1 MVYGYY
7 VNPEVLT
14 AGNVIEISDSNDILD
29 IEESGAMVIRGISK
43 IYNLPLMITFYNQM
57 QEVNVNIATAV
68 EGFDEADYEKFN
80 ISLCQYMDS
89 IELANKNSHIMA
101 SELAEKVNIR
111 KFDLG
116 NHRYKKGYQIL

>member
-14 AGNVIEISDSNDILD
+14 AGNLIEISDSNDILD
-29 IEESGAMVIRGISK
+29 IEESGTMVIRGISK

-57 QEVNVNIATAV
+57 QEVDVNIASAV
-68 EGFDEADYEKFN
+68 EEFDEADYEKFN

-89 IELANKNSHIMA
+89 IELAMY
-101 SELAEKVNIR
+101 R
-111 KFDLG
+111 
-116 NHRYKKGYQIL
+116 